1 MYQSLDLCQLFALIT
16 VEYNIMARGGLTGL
30 LTLIL
35 VMSIGSNDAEQVTVI
50 NSTPLVSNSD
60 TLLSCLDAGVEPPV
74 TPASQLTVGRLTD
87 SGDVSGG
94 ALTGE
99 SITQDG
105 ERLEVRWGSQFGE
118 SRLGVFYCV
127 GTQQDKKVVTIKMYK
142 EALILPK
149 RLTVTASLGE
159 RVRLT
164 MVSTGRRAA
173 TDTAHWSFN
182 GAVDVLNTSSLY
194 SNSAEESYVID
205 SVRQEDAGVYEV
217 HPSSDQSRGGFMRL
231 IVRACSEGKWGTG
244 CLQTCPPCTNGGVC
258 DDVTGVCICPP
269 GFMGTECEIGCG
281 SNRFGPTCESQCKA
295 DNCRHM
301 HFSLP
306 DPFGSSCATGW
317 TGLAC
322 DTPCE
327 DGKYGAGCTQECQC
341 PQDISCDSF
350 TGDCICP
357 PDKIGPTCQD
367 DKYFFNASET
377 RVVLGNDIRV
387 SLMCGC
393 QQSVTDCPAIHIEI
407 LEPSTF
413 PVGANKR
420 LALDQNKQTA
430 TFNPY
435 RTSGDW
441 RFKCTIGIGADAKT
455 LFSNMTAVENPPV
468 VSMANIHC
476 NAGEAVTFQCHVNNA
491 DPYDV
496 AVRLFSPTGSSLAPA
511 LSDPNGRA
519 VLVLFDIDNT
529 VEDQEGVYMCEA
541 SGGGGVASSLANLTV
556 YEPPVP
562 VNPPTILSRT
572 CKTATIRLNSNS
584 FSGDG
589 EVRKFSLEYKQA
601 QQNLYTPRD
610 EEAIPSDDVTLLEG
624 LQGKTEYDVRVVL
637 IRDGRSPFA
646 RGLPGPSTSF
656 VTSHSPPTS
665 KPTIY
670 VDKPADISTELIVS
684 WEADIPYDDEVD
696 GAVISYKVLGSD
708 QEQQLN
714 ITDLV
719 SLESASLTGLK
730 PYTTYTVTMRFFNCA
745 GYGKK
750 SLRKRQDTNEG
761 APSSV
766 TNLVVDVLSSDRI
779 SVSWE
784 APAELNGELRS
795 YEVSYLEFVSGGS
808 ENEPVE
814 IDAGKLTSQVIT
826 NLKPHTTYFISVV
839 AYTKLMG
846 KKSEEIEA
854 LTKETYPAGSPLA
867 VTAFTATTSTIE
879 YTWSPPE
886 EELRNGEI
894 ILYEYISNRASGGDS
909 SSSKFGNVSRT
920 SVVIDN
926 LERSVI
932 YKFRVR
938 AYTAVGP
945 GPYSEPALGRT
956 LEKDEPIHSPTTP
969 INADNRGNTGGSTD
983 DNNSGSY
990 TDGAGLAM
998 IVVAVVIGIVLVM
1011 ALAVAL
1017 STFYFKNKRQSHDID
1032 PTVDPNFTMRFSDL
1046 MRQRSLSNEYDD
1058 GTGQN
1063 LLTPLSMPGGSFTFM
1078 PTSPTS
1084 PGSPGSPKSPTIPAY
1099 WYIPWNSIV
1108 MENMIIAEGNFGQV
1122 VKAVIKKDGVA
1133 LEAAVKTLKAG
1144 STESDR
1150 RDFIGELEIMCMVG
1164 NHPNIV
1170 SLIGATEYG
1179 GILYVATEYARHG
1192 NLLNFLRQS
1201 RLPDADQNYT
1211 NQGAGASSSFGAGFS
1226 SQELLQFAADVTRGM
1241 QHLSEKGCVHRDLAA
1256 RNVLVCDDLVC
1267 KVTDF
1272 GLSRSDEV
1280 YVKTTAGRLPVRW
1293 MAIESLNYSVYT
1305 TKSDVW
1311 SFGILLWEIVSL
1323 GATPYPGITCAELYE
1338 RLPLGYRMEPPLNCD
1353 EEVYNIMRHCW
1364 RDRPHDRPTFEQLNI
1379 ALTKLTDAHKPYV
1392 NTELL
1397 RKSNFDFV
1405 PINSGEDTIGP
1416 STPV

>member
-1 MYQSLDLCQLFALIT
+1 
-16 VEYNIMARGGLTGL
+16 MARDGLSTSL
-30 LTLIL
+30 LILIL
-35 VMSIGSNDAEQVTVI
+35 VVTISSNYAEQVTVI

-60 TLLSCLDAGVEPPV
+60 TLLSCLDAGAEPPI
-74 TPASQLTVGRLTD
+74 TPASQLTVGRLTNT
-87 SGDVSGG
+87 GDVFVGD
-94 ALTGE
+94 LNGE
-99 SITQDG
+99 ISQDG
-105 ERLEVRWGSQFGE
+105 ERLEVRWGSQMGE
-118 SRLGVFYCV
+118 SRRGVFYCV
-127 GTQQDKKVVTIKMYK
+127 GTQQDKKVVTIKMYR
-142 EALILPK
+142 EALIQPK

-159 RVRLT
+159 RIRLV
-164 MVSTGRRAA
+164 MVNTGSRASTN
-173 TDTAHWSFN
+173 TAQWSFN
-182 GAVDVLNTSSLY
+182 GDVGALNGTSLQS
-194 SNSAEESYVID
+194 SSEEESYVIE

-217 HPSSDQSRGGFMRL
+217 YPLSDQSRAGFMRL
-231 IVRACSEGKWGTG
+231 IVRACSEGKFGTG
-244 CLQTCPPCTNGGVC
+244 CQQDCPRCIHGGVC

-327 DGKYGAGCTQECQC
+327 DGKYGAGCTQDCQC
-341 PQDISCDSF
+341 PQSILCDSY
-350 TGDCICP
+350 TGDCICS
-357 PDKIGPTCQD
+357 PDKIGPTCQE

-377 RVVLGNDIRV
+377 RVVLGSDVRV

-393 QQSVTDCPAIHIEI
+393 QQTVTDCPAIHIEI

-430 TFNPY
+430 TFTPY

-441 RFKCTIGIGADAKT
+441 RFKCTIGIGSDAKT
-455 LFSNMTAVENPPV
+455 LFFNMIAVENPPV
-468 VSMANIHC
+468 VSMVDIEC
-476 NAGEAVTFQCHVNNA
+476 NSGDSVTFQCSVNNV
-491 DPYDV
+491 DPDDV
-496 AVRLFSPTGSSLAPA
+496 TVRLIPPSGSSLNPT
-511 LSDPNGRA
+511 SFYSSGRTH
-519 VLVLFDIDNT
+519 VVFFDIENAI
-529 VEDQEGVYMCEA
+529 EDQEGVYTCEA
-541 SGGGGVASSLANLTV
+541 SGGGGVASSQATLMV

-562 VNPPTILSRT
+562 VNPPTIMSVT
-572 CKTATIRLNSNS
+572 CKTATIQLNSDS

-589 EVRKFSLEYKQA
+589 KVRKFSLEYKQA
-601 QQNLYTPRD
+601 QQNFYTPRD
-610 EEAIPSDDVTLLEG
+610 EEALPSDGVTYMEG
-624 LQGKTEYDVRVVL
+624 LQGKTEYSVRVVL
-637 IRDGRSPFA
+637 IRDGGNSNA
-646 RGLPGPSTSF
+646 RGLPGPATSF
-656 VTSHSPPTS
+656 FTDHSPPTS
-665 KPTIY
+665 RPTIY
-670 VDKPADISTELIVS
+670 VDNPEDISTELVVS
-684 WEADIPYDDEVD
+684 WEADISGEDEVD
-696 GAVISYKVLGSD
+696 GAVIFYKPLGSD

-714 ITDLV
+714 ITDL
-719 SLESASLTGLK
+719 EFPGSASLTGLK
-730 PYTTYTVTMRFFNCA
+730 PYTTYSVTMRFLNCA
-745 GYGKK
+745 GYGRK
-750 SLRKRQDTNEG
+750 SLRKSQATNEG

-766 TNLVVDVLSSDRI
+766 TSLVVDVLSSDRI
-779 SVSWE
+779 SVSWQ
-784 APAELNGELRS
+784 APEELNGNLRF
-795 YEVSYLEFVSGGS
+795 YQVSYLEFVNGGA

-814 IDAGKLTSQVIT
+814 VNVGLLTSQVIA
-826 NLKPHTTYFISVV
+826 NLKPNTIYLISVV
-839 AYTKLMG
+839 AYTEREG
-846 KKSEEIEA
+846 KESETLEVVTRES
-854 LTKETYPAGSPLA
+854 YPAGPPLD
-867 VTAFTATTSTIE
+867 VTEVIATTSTIE
-879 YTWSPPE
+879 YTWSPPAE
-886 EELRNGEI
+886 DLQNGEI
-894 ILYEYISNRASGGDS
+894 VRYEYISTRASGGDS
-909 SSSKFGNVSRT
+909 SSTKFGNVSRT
-920 SVVIDN
+920 SVVIDE

-932 YKFRVR
+932 YQFRVR
-938 AYTAVGP
+938 AYTVVGH
-945 GPYSEPALGRT
+945 GPYSEIVLGRT
-956 LEKDEPIHSPTTP
+956 RDEDISTMVPTTP
-969 INADNRGNTGGSTD
+969 TKKGGLSGETGQ
-983 DNNSGSY
+983 NESGPY
-990 TDGAGLAM
+990 TDGAGVAI
-998 IVVAVVIGIVLVM
+998 IVVAVMVGIVLVM

-1017 STFYFKNKRQSHDID
+1017 STFYFKSKRQSHDID

-1046 MRQRSLSNEYDD
+1046 MRQRSMSNEYND

-1063 LLTPLSMPGGSFTFM
+1063 LLSPLAMPGGSFTFV

-1164 NHPNIV
+1164 SHPNIV
-1170 SLIGATEYG
+1170 SLIGATEYA
-1179 GILYVATEYARHG
+1179 GILYVATEYAHHG

-1201 RLPDADQNYT
+1201 RQPDPEQNYT
-1211 NQGAGASSSFGAGFS
+1211 NQGAGASSSFDAGFS
-1226 SQELLQFAADVTRGM
+1226 SEQLLQFAADVTRGM

-1379 ALTKLTDAHKPYV
+1379 ALTKLADAHKPYV